1 MNTVLLSL
9 GSNVGDRK
17 FNLTAASNLIKDTLS
32 NTKIS
37 EIYETEPWGKTDQ
50 YKFLNLCIS
59 GETSLKPKELL
70 NLIKNIEKKIG
81 RRQSEKWGPRE
92 IDIDIL
98 FYNQDTVDYPNLKIP
113 HPEVQNRSFVLVP
126 LSDIAPSFIHPT
138 INKSIGE
145 LTKAIDISGVKKYV
159 QKTQIMAILNATP
172 DSFSDG
178 GEINNK
184 SKLDQ
189 RIKQIISEGADII
202 DVGGEST
209 RPGYIPVDSQE
220 EINRIVPV
228 IVAIRKQSR
237 SIPISI
243 DTQKASVARTALET
257 GANIINDISALNDP
271 AMAKLTVDYG
281 CPIILMRN
289 IGIKNNLLEE
299 TNKQFE
305 QIINKAL
312 DWGVKNEQI
321 ILDPGLGFGDLKSQN
336 FNLLPG
342 GNVKANLELTK
353 NIISYS
359 HGFPVLIGGSK
370 KRFIGEMMNETDAKK
385 RTSGSVELA
394 VMAAKAGAYAVRV
407 HDVAETKKAFIQLQG

>member
-17 FNLTAASNLIKDTLS
+17 FNLIAASNLIKDILS
-32 NTKIS
+32 NNKIS

-50 YKFLNLCIS
+50 PKFLNLCIS
-59 GETSLKPKELL
+59 GETNLNPRELL
-70 NLIKNIEKKIG
+70 KLTKSIEKSIG
-81 RRQSEKWGPRE
+81 RKQSEKWGPRE

-98 FYNQDTVDYPNLKIP
+98 FYNHDVIDLPELKIP
-113 HPEVQNRSFVLVP
+113 HPEIQNRSFVLVP
-126 LSDIAPSFIHPT
+126 LSEIAPSFIHPV
-138 INKSIGE
+138 INKSIVE
-145 LTKAIDISGVKKYV
+145 LAQSIDTSGVKKHN

-184 SKLDQ
+184 SKLDHK
-189 RIKQIISEGADII
+189 IKQIISEGADII

-209 RPGYIPVDSQE
+209 RPGYIPVNAEE
-220 EINRIVPV
+220 EISRVVPV
-228 IVAIRKQSR
+228 ITAIRKQSR

-243 DTQKASVARTALET
+243 DTQKAAVARAALEA

-271 AMAKLTVDYG
+271 EMAKVAVNYN

-312 DWGVKNEQI
+312 DSGIKNEQI
-321 ILDPGLGFGDLKSQN
+321 ILDPGLGFGDLRSQN
-336 FNLLPG
+336 FDLLPG
-342 GNVKANLELTK
+342 GSVEANLELTK
-353 NIISYS
+353 KISSYS
-359 HGFPVLIGGSK
+359 HNFPVLIGGSR
-370 KRFIGEMMNETDAKK
+370 KRFIGEMMNEPNAKK
-385 RTSGSVELA
+385 RTSGSIELA
-394 VMAAKAGAYAVRV
+394 VMAANAGAYAVRV
-407 HDVAETKKAFIQLQG
+407 HDVAETKKAFIQLQD